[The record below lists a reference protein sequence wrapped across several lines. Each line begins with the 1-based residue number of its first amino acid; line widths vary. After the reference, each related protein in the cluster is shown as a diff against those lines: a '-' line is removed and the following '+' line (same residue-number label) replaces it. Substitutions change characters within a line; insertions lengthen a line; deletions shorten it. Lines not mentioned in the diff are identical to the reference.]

1 MDCLATST
9 PRCSEDGDTTKSD
22 DHENNNYLLKTTGE
36 LNYSVNSD
44 DSGTESRVQRTE
56 FMITPS
62 SSSENQIKSVHNSDL
77 SVDVLDYSLRQN
89 SESVINNESMSESTT
104 EHSNMS
110 DINSNN
116 NNTHKKQRWKWDIN
130 SASYPPPN
138 DFSQEKE
145 LESTEDQVKVLYS
158 RAPMLLSR
166 LLELSP
172 L

>member
-9 PRCSEDGDTTKSD
+9 PRCSEDGDMTKSD

-36 LNYSVNSD
+36 LNHSVNSD

-56 FMITPS
+56 FVITP
-62 SSSENQIKSVHNSDL
+62 SSENQIKSVHNNDL
-77 SVDVLDYSLRQN
+77 SVDVSDYSLRQN
-89 SESVINNESMSESTT
+89 SESVINNESTT

-145 LESTEDQVKVLYS
+145 LENAEDQVKIKVYNS
-158 RAPMLLSR
+158 RAPMMLSWF
-166 LLELSP
+166 LELSP